1 MIQTASVQPRVFN
14 SSRPAFL
21 DACAAV
27 MLVLEERG
35 LEHARVNLLKCFN
48 PAGSFFITSFCF
60 FEALGVLKRK
70 MLKRQI
76 VYDHYVKCCYMLL
89 NYRET
94 SRFRLHEPKIST
106 FQPFRSAKTLGE
118 KYSVDLSDALQ
129 IVDLAHGEFSHY
141 VQDSKPLLITVDGDL
156 EKAARTE
163 GLRVWNCK
171 DAKTPPEQ

>member
-1 MIQTASVQPRVFN
+1 
-14 SSRPAFL
+14 
-21 DACAAV
+21 
-27 MLVLEERG
+27 MLVLEEPG

-70 MLKRQI
+70 MLK
-76 VYDHYVKCCYMLL
+76 K
-89 NYRET
+89 
-94 SRFRLHEPKIST
+94 HEPKIST
-106 FQPFRSAKTLGE
+106 FQPFRWAKTLGE

-141 VQDSKPLLITVDGDL
+141 VQDSKPVLITVDGDL
-156 EKAARTE
+156 EKAARSE

-171 DAKTPPEQ
+171 DAKTPPE

>member
-1 MIQTASVQPRVFN
+1 
-14 SSRPAFL
+14 
-21 DACAAV
+21 

-89 NYRET
+89 NYRQT
-94 SRFRLHEPKIST
+94 NRL
-106 FQPFRSAKTLGE
+106 RRAKTLGE